1 MMMSVCITAVSSYNL
16 CLSLLLCLVVLL
28 SAPQAPL
35 VTGSQASDANNLL
48 SRAGSRA
55 WPGPAVVT

>member
-35 VTGSQASDANNLL
+35 VTGRQASDANNPL